1 MGLGPV
7 KPHVKAAAEEVSARF
22 GITNIG
28 GFASSGHISGS
39 DHYAG
44 LAIDVMLGNSG
55 KGDLIAEWALQ
66 NAARLG
72 VKYVIYNRRYNGL
85 DGKGWVKYT
94 GPNPHTDHVHISF
107 KPSIGGSS
115 GDPGP
120 QSTGDVIPQTSSDL
134 KGCLGLLTGTEL

>member
-1 MGLGPV
+1 M
-7 KPHVKAAAEEVSARF
+7 KAAADEITARF

-28 GFASSGHISGS
+28 GFATSGHIAGS

-55 KGDLIAEWALQ
+55 KGDIIAEWTLQ
-66 NAARLG
+66 NASRLG

-94 GPNPHTDHVHISF
+94 GANPHTDHVHISF
-107 KPSIGGSS
+107 LAKPGTSGDSGDIGGSPTT
-115 GDPGP
+115 GNAATDPA
-120 QSTGDVIPQTSSDL
+120 
-134 KGCLGLLTGTEL
+134 GCLKQLLGM